1 MARKP
6 TLTEQTNA
14 DSHAA
19 FKAAVATLGQ
29 KVDPGTERRHAVLV
43 DGISL
48 GERQSEMRKPGTSF
62 YEQTFSEAN
71 AVAHLAVNLGL
82 HREGVV
88 DVLRRP
94 TPQPDTELT
103 VGGSTVAFVEQTMVM
118 DQTAHRLTLD
128 VERLN
133 AALVICED
141 TMVRTAFDN
150 GMLTVRLNEIPIE
163 YYAAGLPIDDLAAEI
178 YGFLLSLNEDTRA
191 VKVDKARFPLLGGM
205 RAFGSY
211 RLPGKTLN
219 PVSSLVDHG
228 RASVLH
234 DALVDQIRK
243 KRAKAASYPAVC
255 RPLWLLLDIDMHFG
269 LRDDTIAARSVI
281 FQQNP
286 VEYDRVI
293 VQQTYAAPLI
303 VDFSRS

>member
-6 TLTEQTNA
+6 TLTQQTNA

-29 KVDPGTERRHAVLV
+29 KVDPSTERRHAVLV
-43 DGISL
+43 DGVAL
-48 GERQSEMRKPGTSF
+48 GERQSEMRKAGTSF

-82 HREGVV
+82 DREGVV

-94 TPQPDTELT
+94 TPRPDTELT

-118 DQTAHRLTLD
+118 DQAAHRLTLE
-128 VERLN
+128 VETLN
-133 AALVICED
+133 AALVHCED
-141 TMVRTAFDN
+141 TAVRTAFDT

-163 YYAAGLPIDDLAAEI
+163 YYGTGLPVDDLAAEI
-178 YGFLLSLNEDTRA
+178 YGFVLSLSEDTSA
-191 VKVDKARFPLLGGM
+191 VKVDKARFPLLGEM

-211 RLPGKTLN
+211 RLPGKTYN

-228 RASVLH
+228 RANVLH
-234 DALVDQIRK
+234 DALVQQIRK
-243 KRAKAASYPAVC
+243 KRVKAAGYPSAC
-255 RPLWLLLDIDMHFG
+255 RPLWLLLDFELHFG
-269 LRDDTIAARSVI
+269 WRDD
-281 FQQNP
+281 
-286 VEYDRVI
+286 
-293 VQQTYAAPLI
+293 
-303 VDFSRS
+303 